1 MPKKKISNIR
11 ATFTRLSFQKSNEA
25 RSKKKHLVNQP
36 VFSSGSQVEGWV
48 VACNGIDL
56 SACEPCKC
64 VMCELDWLDL
74 VS

>member
-1 MPKKKISNIR
+1 MPKKKIRHIPVK
-11 ATFTRLSFQKSNEA
+11 FTRLSLQKSNEA
-25 RSKKKHLVNQP
+25 RSKKKHLVNLKL
-36 VFSSGSQVEGWV
+36 SEGSQVEGWV